1 MSTYLISPEFVL
13 GIQIIS
19 IIGFLF
25 LGGYTFYSYHKLR
38 NLTLLYISLAFLV
51 IAISILLKIT
61 ILPLAENMFL
71 EGEILE
77 AIFEGTQ
84 FLAAF
89 FFFYGLRIIKRKE
102 EGGN

>member
-1 MSTYLISPEFVL
+1 MSTYFTSPEFVIS
-13 GIQIIS
+13 IQIIS
-19 IIGFLF
+19 IIGFLS
-25 LGGYTFYSYHKLR
+25 LAGYTLYSYHKLR
-38 NLTLLYISLAFLV
+38 NLTLLYISLAFMV

-61 ILPLAENMFL
+61 ILPFAGNML
-71 EGEILE
+71 MEKVIME

-102 EGGN
+102 GGSN

>member
-1 MSTYLISPEFVL
+1 MSTYLISPEFVIA
-13 GIQIIS
+13 IQIVS

-25 LGGYTFYSYHKLR
+25 LGGYTLYSYQKLR

-61 ILPLAENMFL
+61 ILPFAENML
-71 EGEILE
+71 MEEAILE
-77 AIFEGTQ
+77 TIFEGTQ

>member
-1 MSTYLISPEFVL
+1 MSTFLISPELVL

-19 IIGFLF
+19 IIGFMF
-25 LGGYTFYSYHKLR
+25 LGGYTLYSYQKLR
-38 NLTLLYISLAFLV
+38 NLTLLYISLAFFIIGL
-51 IAISILLKIT
+51 SILLKIT
-61 ILPLAENMFL
+61 ILPVVEDSLIE
-71 EGEILE
+71 EEILE